1 MDLQETLKIA
11 IQTAIQTAFKQ
22 TADTVLFE
30 LPKDPTHGD
39 LSTPVAFS
47 LAKPL
52 RTSPLQIAQAIVEH
66 FPANDLVETI
76 TVAGPGFINFSF
88 KKTTQTD
95 VINAILEDFQAFS
108 ETKVGEGQ
116 KILLEFVSVNPT
128 GLMHI
133 GHARG
138 AASGDTLARILRK
151 NGYQVLTEYYV
162 NDAGNQM
169 DKLAESLY
177 ARYLEAANQPFF
189 FPEDGY
195 HGDDIKALGLTLFNA
210 HGSKYVN
217 DASALSFFKTAGL
230 DLLLKEIKTD
240 LKKARVHFDSF
251 YHESSLYE
259 SGAVE
264 DVLTRLK
271 ASGHTYIED
280 GALYLKTSAFGDE
293 KDRVLIKSNGDYTY
307 ILPDIAYHEQKRLR
321 GYPQLID
328 ILGTDHHGYIARL
341 KASLHILGYPDALE
355 VLLLQLV
362 RVVENGEEI
371 KMSKRSGK
379 ALALKDLIDEIGV
392 DPLRYFF
399 AARSLNTHM
408 DLDLELARKQKNE
421 NPVFYVQYAYAR
433 IQSLFEKADHLNH
446 AYDETLKTFKT
457 LENPL
462 INDLLNH
469 LRQYPDTLKKA
480 ALSKEIHKVPK
491 YLHDLAG
498 LFHKWYS
505 AESFLSGEKTYITE
519 RLSVLKAIEKVLEDG
534 FELIGIEA
542 KKVM

>member
-1 MDLQETLKIA
+1 MELQSTLKHLIQDA
-11 IQTAIQTAFKQ
+11 IKKAFDLEVE
-22 TADTVLFE
+22 AVLFE
-30 LPKDPTHGD
+30 LPKDPSHGD

-47 LAKPL
+47 LSKPL
-52 RTSPLQIAQAIVEH
+52 RQAPKMIAEAIVAH
-66 FPANDLVETI
+66 LPSNDFIEEVS
-76 TVAGPGFINFSF
+76 VAGPGFMNFKF
-88 KKTTQTD
+88 KKSTQTD
-95 VINAILEDFQAFS
+95 VINHILEDFKAFS
-108 ETKVGEGQ
+108 ETNIGNQQ

-151 NGYQVLTEYYV
+151 NGFDVLTEYYV

-177 ARYLEAANQPFF
+177 ARYQEASGVSGD

-195 HGDDIKALGLTLFNA
+195 HGEDIKALALKLYQEHGDKYLHDKDALT
-210 HGSKYVN
+210 
-217 DASALSFFKTAGL
+217 FFKKAGL
-230 DLLLKEIKTD
+230 EALLQEIKTD
-240 LKKARVHFDSF
+240 LATSRVHFDSF
-251 YHESSLYE
+251 YHETSLYQ
-259 SGAVE
+259 SGAID

-271 ASGHTYIED
+271 KSGYTYQED
-280 GALYLKTSAFGDE
+280 DALYLKTTAFGDE

-307 ILPDIAYHEQKRLR
+307 ILPDIAYHEQKIKR
-321 GYPQLID
+321 GYPCLID
-328 ILGTDHHGYIARL
+328 ILGTDHHGYVARL
-341 KASLHILGYPDALE
+341 KASLEILGYQGVLE
-355 VLLLQLV
+355 VLLLQIV
-362 RVVENGEEI
+362 RVMDNGEEI

-379 ALALKDLIDEIGV
+379 ALALKDLIEDIGV
-392 DPLRYFF
+392 DPVRYFF

-408 DLDLELARKQKNE
+408 DLDLELARKQKND
-421 NPVFYVQYAYAR
+421 NPVFYLQYAYAR
-433 IQSLFEKADHLNH
+433 IQSLFEKATHLNH
-446 AYDETLKTFKT
+446 AFDPSIKTFKT

-462 INDLLNH
+462 INDILNH
-469 LRQYPDTLKKA
+469 LRNYPDTLKKA
-480 ALSKEIHKVPK
+480 ALSREIHKVPK

-505 AESFLSGEKTYITE
+505 AESFLSGEKAYILE
-519 RLSVLKAIEKVLEDG
+519 RLSVLKAIERVLEDG